1 MAAITQRARPLMPP
15 QARNFGP
22 HYLRW
27 RRKAIERGDV
37 ASADGRGCAAKS
49 QAAATA

>member
-1 MAAITQRARPLMPP
+1 MPP

-27 RRKAIERGDV
+27 RQKAIERGDV
-37 ASADGRGCAAKS
+37 ASADGRGGS
-49 QAAATA
+49 QRAPATA